1 MGLLSKCFMPA
12 VDSPAHSTLG
22 GVSTIARAALLAV
35 AYYLTAWLSR
45 LFSLSPDDI
54 SPLWLP
60 SAVGLCGILL
70 WGARMA
76 PAICVAATLAS
87 WHIGLPFAIAFAIG
101 IGNSLQSVVAAMLI
115 QRVASLQPDIADT
128 TGAFKFAA
136 IAAFAGALAAL
147 IGTGALYLGGRLPDD
162 RVAITSLTWW
172 LGDTTGMLIAI
183 PLILAWSLRCNA
195 GWKTHR
201 LIEIAAF
208 ALLLPGISHI
218 AFSGIFGPL
227 PLAFLPVPLIIWAAF
242 RFNLATISWTAA
254 VICIVASWN
263 TARGRG
269 PFALDNPD
277 TSLLLLVLYTNIVA
291 VLGLTLAGLVQHQR
305 TSRNKLRHEQEQLE
319 QRIAERTREL
329 TRDIEHRKKIE
340 RALAGRERQL
350 AEAQQLTRMGSW
362 NWDLGTDR
370 ITWSDEL
377 YRIFGVDRHAFTLT
391 PDNCRARIHQDD
403 VPLLREVT
411 KSSRDTGAP
420 FHAEHRIV
428 LPSGDIKFVSAHGYV
443 QKDQSGKA
451 IRIFGTTQDITE
463 ATQAQTALREAEERY
478 RLVVE
483 LCPDAIMVVQHGI
496 ISFANPAA
504 AALLQADGIG
514 QVIGKPVMDLIPESH
529 HAIVGE
535 RIDSLARGEP
545 IAPMEQPFIRID
557 GSLVET
563 DIHVSSFMHKGSFA
577 VLLIL
582 RDITERKKTAERMAY
597 LAHFDSLTGLPNR
610 ALFHQRLDH
619 ALSLAERPG
628 NSLEILFLD
637 LDRFKNINDTLG
649 HAVGDIVLK
658 ETAQR
663 LQSILRESDTV
674 ARLGGDEFVVLVEN
688 ADEWHSGGTIA
699 QKIMAAMEP
708 PFLSDRTPLHI
719 STSIGISR
727 FPTDGTDAE
736 TLLKKADIAMY
747 RAKEIGRSAYRY
759 FSTEMNEHMAERLM
773 MEYALSHAI
782 RDNQLALQYQPKID
796 VLSGRVTGMEAL
808 LRWQHPTIGWV
819 SPAIFIPLAEET
831 GLINLIGN
839 WAIRHACMQ
848 NKKWQEA
855 TGHRLRVAVNLSPRQ
870 LSDEHLIAN
879 IKTILEETGLD
890 AGCLE
895 LEITENAVMVN
906 PEKAVTLLQTLRGM
920 GVSVVIDDFGVGYSS
935 LAYLKRFPIHAVK
948 IDRSFVQGVTS
959 NAGDA
964 AITKAI
970 ISLAHSLECS
980 VTAEGAETSQQ
991 VDFLREHAC
1000 DAIQGYYYSEPLSVD
1015 MFGDLLH
1022 AQYRTRAD
1030 VRLH

>member
-1 MGLLSKCFMPA
+1 MGLLNKCFMPA
-12 VDSPAHSTLG
+12 THSPAHNTLG
-22 GVSTIARAALLAV
+22 GVLAIAQAVLLAA
-35 AYYLTAWLSR
+35 AYYLTASLSR
-45 LFSLSPDDI
+45 LFALTPTEI

-60 SAVGLCGILL
+60 SAVALCGVLL

-87 WHIGLPFAIAFAIG
+87 WDVGLPFPAAFAVG
-101 IGNSLQSVVAAMLI
+101 LGNSLQAVVAALLI

-136 IAAFAGALAAL
+136 IAAFAGAIAAL
-147 IGTGALYLGGRLPDD
+147 IGVSALRFGIQLPDEKLP
-162 RVAITSLTWW
+162 IILLTWW
-172 LGDTTGMLIAI
+172 LGDTTGMLIAVL
-183 PLILAWSLRCNA
+183 LILAWSLRCDVRWRA
-195 GWKTHR
+195 RR
-201 LIEIAAF
+201 LIEVAAF
-208 ALLLPGISHI
+208 VVLLPAVSHL
-218 AFSGIFGPL
+218 AFSGAFGPL
-227 PLAFLPVPLIIWAAF
+227 PLAFLPMPLIIWAAF
-242 RFNLATISWTAA
+242 RFNLATISWTSGL
-254 VICIVASWN
+254 ICIIAAWN
-263 TARGRG
+263 TANGRG
-269 PFALDNPD
+269 PFALDNSD
-277 TSLLLLVLYTNIVA
+277 ASLLLLVLYTNVVA

-319 QRIAERTREL
+319 QRIAERTGEL
-329 TRDIEHRKKIE
+329 VKDIEQRKKIE

-350 AEAQQLTRMGSW
+350 AEAQRLAHIGSW
-362 NWDLGTDR
+362 NWELATDR
-370 ITWSDEL
+370 ITWTDEL
-377 YRIFGVDRHAFTLT
+377 YRIYGVSQRHFELT
-391 PDNCRARIHQDD
+391 PKNCRSLIHEDD
-403 VPLLREVT
+403 LELLRDVT
-411 KSSRDTGAP
+411 RKGRDTGAP
-420 FHAEHRIV
+420 FHVEHRIV
-428 LPSGDIKFVSAHGYV
+428 LPSGEIKFVAARGYV
-443 QKDQSGKA
+443 QKDAHGKVT
-451 IRIFGTTQDITE
+451 RMFGTTQDITE
-463 ATQAQTALREAEERY
+463 AKQAETALREAEERY

-483 LCPDAIMVVQHGI
+483 LCPDAIIVAQHGVI
-496 ISFANPAA
+496 TFANPAA
-504 AALLQADGIG
+504 AALLHAGDTS
-514 QVIGKPVMDLIPESH
+514 QVIGKPVMALIPEGH
-529 HAIVGE
+529 QEVVGE
-535 RIDSLARGEP
+535 RLASLIRGELV
-545 IAPMEQPFIRID
+545 APMEQPFIRTD

-610 ALFHQRLDH
+610 ALFHQRLNH

-688 ADEWHSGGTIA
+688 ADEWHSGGAIA
-699 QKIMAAMEP
+699 QKIMTAMEP
-708 PFLSDRTPLHI
+708 PFLRDKTPLNI

-747 RAKEIGRSAYRY
+747 RAKETGRSAYRY

-782 RDNQLALQYQPKID
+782 RENQLALQYQPKID
-796 VLSGRVTGMEAL
+796 VLSGSVTGMEAL
-808 LRWQHPTIGWV
+808 LRWQHPSMGWV
-819 SPAIFIPLAEET
+819 SPATFIPLAEET

-839 WAIRHACMQ
+839 WAIRHACLQ

-855 TGHRLRVAVNLSPRQ
+855 TGHRLKVAVNLSPRQ
-870 LSDEHLIAN
+870 LSDEHLIDN
-879 IKTILEETGLD
+879 IRTILEETGLD

-895 LEITENAVMVN
+895 LEITENAVMAN

-991 VDFLREHAC
+991 VDFLRANAC
-1000 DAIQGYYYSEPLSVD
+1000 DAIQGYYFSEPLSVD

-1022 AQYRTRAD
+1022 AQERTRAD
-1030 VRLH
+1030 IRLH